1 MKNSNHTPKQ
11 RLLALCLMLALL
23 LSLLA
28 GCKAP
33 AEPEEDTETTVP
45 ATTEASK
52 EMSFTDLMKAVF
64 TLKGDLESA
73 VEKIEENE
81 LAEAKALA
89 EGLFAKTGVIRESLD
104 VSIRNIGSERPSLTA
119 QLENIQDILDLVDL
133 AAEKLLLPVICQFQE
148 YPFVIQKVGEGISTD
163 LICDYLD
170 FAGSMMPAVK
180 SVMEKANAVDLSVFD
195 SEGELAASLEGV
207 NAFLE
212 LYQRDNTVIDKMKA
226 MLGAQEDRVY
236 LFAAQN
242 SAEIRASGGFPGSMG
257 VIRIQDGVLVIEDFR
272 SVYHLL
278 HYATPWYANISNTEN
293 RLFHN
298 GLNLPWD
305 SDYCPDFERAAYIW
319 SLGYEVRQKES
330 IDGVIS
336 MTPSVVQVLLAAM
349 DKEIQLFDG
358 LTLTGENATKVLLY
372 DLYYKYLGR
381 NPVSNGGAIT
391 DQLFADAA
399 AKTIDVVMDNMDP
412 TGLSVCLSTA
422 KQCIENRTLMLWMA
436 DEGEQA
442 IIRALNWHGG
452 LNTDPEKPQAGVYYN
467 CTVPSK
473 MGWFLV
479 MDPQLGERV
488 RNDDGSYTY
497 PVTVT
502 LSNAMT
508 QEELK
513 AAGSYIT
520 GGAGGAIGGSVYFFA
535 PAGGTVS
542 DFSASTGATVYTD
555 KYNGLELGYLPHF
568 RLHMDQPVVVTYHVT
583 TAPGVEAMLTF
594 SQTPT
599 VQAYHR

>member
-1 MKNSNHTPKQ
+1 MKNTMKKI
-11 RLLALCLMLALL
+11 LALCLAVLL
-23 LSLLA
+23 LT
-28 GCKAP
+28 GCAAP
-33 AEPEEDTETTVP
+33 AAQETTEP
-45 ATTEASK
+45 TIPPTTEAAVK
-52 EMSFTDLMKAVF
+52 ELSVTDLLKAVF
-64 TLKGDLESA
+64 TVKGDLERA
-73 VEKIEENE
+73 VEKIEENSLE
-81 LAEAKALA
+81 EAETLAQ
-89 EGLFAKTGVIRESLD
+89 GLFDKTAIIRQSLD
-104 VSIRNIGSERPSLTA
+104 ASIQNLSSERASLIA
-119 QLENIQDILDLVDL
+119 QLENIQGILDLVDL
-133 AAEKLLLPVICQFQE
+133 AAEKLLLPVICQFRE
-148 YPFVIQKVGEGISTD
+148 HPFTIQKVGEGISTD
-163 LICDYLD
+163 LIYDYLD
-170 FAGSMMPAVK
+170 FAGSMMPAVEAVVK
-180 SVMEKANAVDLSVFD
+180 KANAVDLSIVD
-195 SEGELAASLEGV
+195 SEGELAASLEEV
-207 NAFLE
+207 NTFLE
-212 LYQRDNTVIDKMKA
+212 LYQQDNTVIDKMKA
-226 MLGAQEDRVY
+226 MLGAQGDRVY

-257 VIRIQDGVLVIEDFR
+257 VIRIQDGVLVIEEFR
-272 SVYHLL
+272 RVYDLL
-278 HYATPWYANISNTEN
+278 HYATPWYANVSNTEN

-336 MTPSVVQVLLAAM
+336 MTPSVVQVFLDAM

-358 LTLTGENATKVLLY
+358 LTLTGDNATKVLLY

-381 NPVSNGGAIT
+381 NPVSNGAAIT

-399 AKTIDVVMDNMDP
+399 AKLVDLVMDNMDP
-412 TGLSVCLSTA
+412 EGLSACLSVA

-442 IIRALNWHGG
+442 ILRALNCHGG
-452 LNTDPEKPQAGVYYN
+452 LNTDPEEPQAGVYYN

-479 MDPQLGERV
+479 MEPQLGERV

-508 QEELK
+508 EEERK

-520 GGAGGAIGGSVYFFA
+520 GGVGGAIGGSVYFFA

-555 KYNGLELGYLPHF
+555 QYNGLDLGYLPHF
-568 RLHMDQPVVVTYHVT
+568 RLHMDQPVVVTYQVT
-583 TAPGVEAMLTF
+583 TAPGVETMLTF

-599 VQAYHR
+599 VQKYHE